1 MADSTLL
8 KTLVAAGL
16 GSRRIAADAIKH
28 ERIKLNGNIVTAFN
42 QPVDPETDRITI
54 DDRPVNLTR
63 ESRIY
68 IVMNKPAGVLAT
80 TRDDRGRATVI
91 DLLPERFRQM
101 QLYPVG
107 RLDKASRG
115 LLLLTNDGALTYRLT
130 HPKFEKEKEY
140 IVILDK
146 PMHQA
151 DLRAFASG
159 LELEDGI
166 TYPAVIQEITSAMPT
181 YSITLHEGRKRQL
194 RRMFQ
199 NLGYHVLDLKRVRL
213 GPLHLQNLPEG
224 HIRMLST
231 DEIAAIFPPA
241 SPQP

>member
-68 IVMNKPAGVLAT
+68 IVMNKPAGFW
-80 TRDDRGRATVI
+80 
-91 DLLPERFRQM
+91 LLPEMTEAEQPSLTCSRNASGKMR
-101 QLYPVG
+101 LYPVG

-115 LLLLTNDGALTYRLT
+115 LLLLTNDGDLTYRLT

-213 GPLHLQNLPEG
+213 GTLHLHNLPEG
-224 HIRMLST
+224 HIRMLSP

>member
-1 MADSTLL
+1 MTDSTLL

-16 GSRRIAADAIKH
+16 GSRRVVADIIKH
-28 ERIKLNGNIVTAFN
+28 ERIKLNGDTVTAFN
-42 QPVDPETDRITI
+42 RPVDPETDRITI
-54 DDRPVNLTR
+54 DDRLVNFTLEPR
-63 ESRIY
+63 VY

-91 DLLPERFRQM
+91 SLLPECFRQM
-101 QLYPVG
+101 QLHPVG

-115 LLLLTNDGALTYRLT
+115 LLLLTNDGDLTYRLT

-146 PMHQA
+146 PMRQA
-151 DLRAFASG
+151 DLHAFASG

-166 TYPAVIQEITSAMPT
+166 TCPSVIKEIPSAMPT

-199 NLGYHVLDLKRVRL
+199 NLGYRVLDLKRIRIGAL
-213 GPLHLQNLPEG
+213 YLQNLPEG
-224 HIRMLST
+224 SIRMLSP

-241 SPQP
+241 SPRP